1 MKRERDGKWNTTLSN
16 ALIFNSRCTLRA
28 CFIRILSKLMEPLC
42 LNIHIGV
49 QECVCVCVR
58 MSMCIEC
65 QWIASLDHFS
75 TLHVL
80 WLNIFLFCTF
90 THKHTR
96 TPILN
101 EFHQCIDIFNT
112 FILITRSAMDLHHA
126 NIIILFVIITNL
138 FVNKIIVKKR
148 LKTNWATKAGRTTHP
163 ICFSCVC
170 VGVNVCVVMHA
181 RHIVIE
187 TILIDPV
194 FLLFEHT

>member
-16 ALIFNSRCTLRA
+16 AFIFNSRCTLRA
-28 CFIRILSKLMEPLC
+28 CYIRILSKLMESLC

-49 QECVCVCVR
+49 RECVCVCVR
-58 MSMCIEC
+58 VCQCASNANECFTRSFFNITCVMIE
-65 QWIASLDHFS
+65 HFS
-75 TLHVL
+75 ILH
-80 WLNIFLFCTF
+80 IYT
-90 THKHTR
+90 HTR

-148 LKTNWATKAGRTTHP
+148 LKTNWATKAGHTTHP
-163 ICFSCVC
+163 ICSSCVC